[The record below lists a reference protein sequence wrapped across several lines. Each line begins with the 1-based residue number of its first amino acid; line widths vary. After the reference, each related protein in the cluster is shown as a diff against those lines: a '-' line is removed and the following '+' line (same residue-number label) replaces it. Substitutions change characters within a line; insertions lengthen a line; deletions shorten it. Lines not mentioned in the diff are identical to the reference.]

1 MGENRSLFGVYM
13 IWVGCIEILRGV
25 LGMKFEVIIDSASR
39 GVFRFAAGMSAIEVL
54 LHFLWLLL
62 YRSSRRF

>member
-1 MGENRSLFGVYM
+1 
-13 IWVGCIEILRGV
+13 
-25 LGMKFEVIIDSASR
+25 MKFEVIIDSASR